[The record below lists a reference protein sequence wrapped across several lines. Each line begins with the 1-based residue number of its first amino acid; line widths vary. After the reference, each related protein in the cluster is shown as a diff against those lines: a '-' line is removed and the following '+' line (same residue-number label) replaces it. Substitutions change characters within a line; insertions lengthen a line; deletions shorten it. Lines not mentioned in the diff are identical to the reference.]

1 MMATTRRDE
10 PWRRQAVRGVG
21 LVIALGLTVFAIGA
35 LISVAFVL
43 VMG

>member
-1 MMATTRRDE
+1 MMAATRRDE
-10 PWRRQAVRGVG
+10 PWYRQASRGVG
-21 LVIALGLTVFAIGA
+21 SVVALGLTVFAIGA